1 MYMVR
6 FEGEFDLDIDEV
18 VTESIQFKKINKLII
33 GSNNGLFYS
42 EVYSNTSNEVDAL
55 DTASKYLEEVTS
67 LILYKSGY
75 EVKKNRME
83 TNKWNR

>member
-6 FEGEFDLDIDEV
+6 FEEEFDLDIDEV

-33 GSNNGLFYS
+33 GSYNCLFYS

-67 LILYKSGY
+67 LILYESGY
-75 EVKKNRME
+75 EVKKIRME
-83 TNKWNR
+83 TNK

>member
-6 FEGEFDLDIDEV
+6 FEGGIWFRYWWGCYREY
-18 VTESIQFKKINKLII
+18 SIQKINKLII

-55 DTASKYLEEVTS
+55 DTASK
-67 LILYKSGY
+67 
-75 EVKKNRME
+75 
-83 TNKWNR
+83 